1 MKKMT
6 KEASQLNKISIDVG
20 VMLSEMIDI
29 KSDIK
34 VINDKLSSN
43 YATKEWVDLQYGQ
56 TKKLVQGFAALILTA
71 VILALIALVVQK

>member
-1 MKKMT
+1 MT
-6 KEASQLNKISIDVG
+6 KEESQLNKISIDVG

>member
-1 MKKMT
+1 MT
-6 KEASQLNKISIDVG
+6 KEEAQLNKISIDVG

>member
-6 KEASQLNKISIDVG
+6 KEGTQLNKISIDVG
-20 VMLSEMIDI
+20 VMLNEMIDI

-56 TKKLVQGFAALILTA
+56 TKKLVQGMAALILTA

>member
-6 KEASQLNKISIDVG
+6 KEEAQLNKISIDVG

>member
-1 MKKMT
+1 MT

>member
-1 MKKMT
+1 MT
-6 KEASQLNKISIDVG
+6 KEGTQLNKISIDVG